1 MVSSIPM
8 NMGYNNNPYVVMP
21 LNKTRDD
28 GMTVES
34 STPATKFPN
43 GDLITL
49 APCGS
54 DLWAECGAI
63 RVDFSLALHFGWLK
77 STLLM
82 SANLCKSVQKMSK
95 KVQEKS
101 LLE

>member
-34 STPATKFPN
+34 STPATKPYKPIPKIYWN
-43 GDLITL
+43 VILKAYKII
-49 APCGS
+49 AS
-54 DLWAECGAI
+54 
-63 RVDFSLALHFGWLK
+63 LK
-77 STLLM
+77 SFL
-82 SANLCKSVQKMSK
+82 VQNTIPF
-95 KVQEKS
+95 
-101 LLE
+101 